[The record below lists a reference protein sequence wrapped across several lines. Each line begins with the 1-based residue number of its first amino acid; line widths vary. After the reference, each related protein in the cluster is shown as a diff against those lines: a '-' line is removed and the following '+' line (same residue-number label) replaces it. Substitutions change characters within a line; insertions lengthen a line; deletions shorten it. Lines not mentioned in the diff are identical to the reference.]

1 MSGTSI
7 LGSPTL
13 GRPSCSVAE
22 GQSPTFHPLPPQKL
36 YRGTSDRTGNNSA
49 NLGKGLYVTTDRAE
63 AKKYGNVQEM
73 HRNDLPQNPLRF
85 SDELKYREW
94 ESFVARELLGHR
106 RITEFEK
113 AHGLPDAW
121 IRQLIDPK
129 IDGVQIGTGRGAW
142 FVKYPPLGDTA
153 RGSAPASHD
162 RRRT

>member
-1 MSGTSI
+1 MA
-7 LGSPTL
+7 GSWTEA
-13 GRPSCSVAE
+13 GAS
-22 GQSPTFHPLPPQKL
+22 QKL
-36 YRGTSDRTGNNSA
+36 YRDTSDRTGNNSA

-73 HRNDLPQNPLRF
+73 HRSDLPQNPLRF

-142 FVKYPPLGDTA
+142 FVKYPPLSETA
-153 RGSAPASHD
+153 HGSPPASHE
-162 RRRT
+162 RRHT